1 MSNQTLP
8 IDRRLTD
15 RRLTDRRRIE
25 RRLGAST
32 PVSGASE
39 AAQRSATAARFGPR
53 AVARWIGKS
62 LVNLT
67 LLCALLAFLGLAV
80 GPHLFGYRTM
90 TMLTGSMAPQINP
103 GDVTVVTP
111 VPSSQVRTGMIISY
125 HIPVQDHRVVTH
137 RVIAVTAGP
146 NGSITVQTKGD
157 ANNGKDPWTATLQ
170 GDTAYQVRGVVP
182 VLGTTI
188 RFLRTPVLRAALL
201 YGVPTILAGWVLLSL
216 WAPRK
221 TGGRAHS
228 QDRGR

>member
-1 MSNQTLP
+1 MTTQTLE

-15 RRLTDRRRIE
+15 RRQIE

-39 AAQRSATAARFGPR
+39 TAQHPATAARFRPG
-53 AVARWIGKS
+53 AVARWIGKC

-111 VPSSQVRTGMIISY
+111 VPSAQVRTGMIISY

-137 RVIAVTAGP
+137 RVIAVTPGP
-146 NGSITVQTKGD
+146 NGSTTVQTKGD

-188 RFLRTPVLRAALL
+188 RFLRTPVLRDALL
-201 YGVPTILAGWVLLSL
+201 YGVPTILAGWVLLGL

-221 TGGRAHS
+221 NGGPALHRTGDAE
-228 QDRGR
+228 

>member
-1 MSNQTLP
+1 MTTQTLQ
-8 IDRRLTD
+8 ID

-25 RRLGAST
+25 RRLSACT
-32 PVSGASE
+32 PVTGSSDT
-39 AAQRSATAARFGPR
+39 AQRPVTASRSRTGAF
-53 AVARWIGKS
+53 ARWIGKS

-137 RVIAVTAGP
+137 RVIAVTPGP
-146 NGSITVQTKGD
+146 NGSTTVQTKGD

-188 RFLRTPVLRAALL
+188 RFLRTPVLRDALL
-201 YGVPTILAGWVLLSL
+201 YGVPTILAGWVLLTL

-221 TGGRAHS
+221 PGGRALRRTV
-228 QDRGR
+228 DAE

>member
-1 MSNQTLP
+1 MTTQTLQ
-8 IDRRLTD
+8 ID

-25 RRLGAST
+25 RRLSAST
-32 PVSGASE
+32 PVTGASDT
-39 AAQRSATAARFGPR
+39 AQRPATASRSRTGSA
-53 AVARWIGKS
+53 ARWIGKS

-67 LLCALLAFLGLAV
+67 LVCALLAFLGLAV

-111 VPSSQVRTGMIISY
+111 VPSAQVRTGMIISY

-137 RVIAVTAGP
+137 RVIGVTAGP

-188 RFLRTPVLRAALL
+188 RFLRTPVLRDALL

-221 TGGRAHS
+221 SGGQALRRTGDAE
-228 QDRGR
+228 

>member
-1 MSNQTLP
+1 MSTQTLQ

-15 RRLTDRRRIE
+15 RRQIE
-25 RRLGAST
+25 RRLDAST
-32 PVSGASE
+32 PVSGASQT
-39 AAQRSATAARFGPR
+39 AQHPATAARLRPG

-62 LVNLT
+62 VVNLT
-67 LLCALLAFLGLAV
+67 LLVALLAFLGLAV
-80 GPHLFGYRTM
+80 GPHLFGYHTM
-90 TMLTGSMAPQINP
+90 TMHTGSMAPQISP

-137 RVIAVTAGP
+137 RVIAVTAGA
-146 NGSITVQTKGD
+146 NGSTTIQTKGD

-170 GDTAYQVRGVVP
+170 GDTAYQVKGVVP

-188 RFLRTPVLRAALL
+188 RFLRTPVLRDALL
-201 YGVPTILAGWVLLSL
+201 YGVPTILAGWVLLGL

-221 TGGRAHS
+221 NGGPALHRTGDAE
-228 QDRGR
+228 